1 MRLDAAVGR
10 RAAVLLA
17 ATALT
22 APRITPAAEVTSL
35 DGLTQGLGSLR
46 QPYCVPG
53 VTAKRCRGT
62 FWETGQLY
70 KKDESVQLLSPEE
83 YSSALASLDRLGGS
97 LREVRKLASTPGGAE
112 AAGDAVGGRDGLR
125 AELRQLGGRICKAL
139 SEDLE
144 LREDAEYLLKD
155 LIRELDDVDSAA
167 LRDDRD
173 DMPSAFSPVLIELDG
188 ALKALTAFR
197 KVLPEAPPV

>member
-1 MRLDAAVGR
+1 M
-10 RAAVLLA
+10 
-17 ATALT
+17 
-22 APRITPAAEVTSL
+22 
-35 DGLTQGLGSLR
+35 
-46 QPYCVPG
+46 
-53 VTAKRCRGT
+53 
-62 FWETGQLY
+62 
-70 KKDESVQLLSPEE
+70 QLLSPEE
-83 YSSALASLDRLGGS
+83 YSSALASLDRLGSS

>member
-10 RAAVLLA
+10 RALLLA

-83 YSSALASLDRLGGS
+83 YTTALASLDRLGGS
-97 LREVRKLASTPGGAE
+97 LREVRKLASTPGGE
-112 AAGDAVGGRDGLR
+112 AYFVFKKLPAGGLDSWLTERRLPVEGGTVVG
-125 AELRQLGGRICKAL
+125 Q
-139 SEDLE
+139 
-144 LREDAEYLLKD
+144 
-155 LIRELDDVDSAA
+155 
-167 LRDDRD
+167 
-173 DMPSAFSPVLIELDG
+173 
-188 ALKALTAFR
+188 
-197 KVLPEAPPV
+197 

>member
-10 RAAVLLA
+10 RALLLA
-17 ATALT
+17 VTTLS
-22 APRITPAAEVTSL
+22 APRTTPAAEVTSL

-125 AELRQLGGRICKAL
+125 LRKLG
-139 SEDLE
+139 LE
-144 LREDAEYLLKD
+144 RVFPHVSPPLRFLC
-155 LIRELDDVDSAA
+155 
-167 LRDDRD
+167 DDRLHSYK
-173 DMPSAFSPVLIELDG
+173 PF
-188 ALKALTAFR
+188 FN
-197 KVLPEAPPV
+197 